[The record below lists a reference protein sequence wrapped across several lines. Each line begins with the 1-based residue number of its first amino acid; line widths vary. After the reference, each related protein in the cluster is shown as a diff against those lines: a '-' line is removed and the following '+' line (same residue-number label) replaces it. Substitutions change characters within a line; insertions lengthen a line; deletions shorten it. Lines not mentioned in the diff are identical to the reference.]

1 MKIIVLSNVLK
12 DKHRELIDKT
22 AAKAGAEVCYVTS
35 EADIPSD
42 FSDAEVLYGFGM
54 ETAKKS
60 KSLKWL
66 CVPSAGVDYLMKP
79 GTFANEDCILTNSSG
94 AYGVTIAEHMI
105 AVSLMMMRG
114 LDRAY
119 KNSLSGF
126 WDTDRPAQK
135 SLKDC
140 RITVLGTGDIGTA
153 FAVRARAFEP
163 RSLIGV
169 CRSGK
174 AFSVYDS
181 VHKIDELDAILP
193 STDLLAMSLPDTSE
207 TRDILNKE
215 RIALMP
221 QGSFIV
227 NVGRGSAIDED
238 ALAEALESGHIAG
251 AALDVFKTEPL
262 PAESP
267 LWKTKNLL
275 ITPHV
280 AGNLTLE
287 HTLDM
292 NVSMFCEDLLLYASG
307 QPLKHEVDRKK
318 GY

>member
-251 AALDVFKTEPL
+251 TALDVFKTEPL

-292 NVSMFCEDLLLYASG
+292 NVSMFCKDLLLYASG